1 MIRSVSCS
9 GTNRTVVLSWG
20 ASTDSNLRGYR
31 LYRSTDGTTWS
42 VLTTTTALTT
52 SDTHKKSLDSV
63 RFHVVGY
70 DKAGNESAATN
81 IVSLSK
87 NQCS

>member
-1 MIRSVSCS
+1 
-9 GTNRTVVLSWG
+9 
-20 ASTDSNLRGYR
+20 
-31 LYRSTDGTTWS
+31 
-42 VLTTTTALTT
+42 
-52 SDTHKKSLDSV
+52 LDSV
-63 RFHVVGY
+63 RFQVVGY